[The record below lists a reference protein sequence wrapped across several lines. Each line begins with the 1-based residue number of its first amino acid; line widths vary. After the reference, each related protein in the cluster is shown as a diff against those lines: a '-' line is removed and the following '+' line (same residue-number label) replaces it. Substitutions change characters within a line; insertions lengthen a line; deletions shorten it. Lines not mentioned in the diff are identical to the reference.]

1 MLAAGRAGVKD
12 RGAVR
17 GSRFRRLILNDLPLH
32 DTPFGMKKLTWLRG
46 FQIRPTALAALV
58 LIPFGVHSPSVEGK
72 SAEPPPTL
80 RQVFPPGAYEM
91 APPGAEKFIIFSRGE
106 ISSAWEF
113 IPSQPD
119 RGVVKRVEFAP
130 SSWVATL
137 AVRPDLGI
145 ERPARDFVLFQV
157 SDSRRPHNLRLDL
170 YRIDF
175 RSWSVEALGE
185 SPFSSVAGGTA
196 ERLLVAGPDGIVPF
210 SVANGAA
217 EAGAHPFTKLHSCR
231 ETGLW
236 LISQGTGPGSGIWS
250 FRPSSFEKV
259 APLPWPRNLRQGNQF
274 NIGSIARSDGRAWA
288 MVTVDEN
295 PSEIQGLQ
303 TGIPDNVPR
312 PPFAL
317 PENVRGT
324 LWLAEAET
332 PELRTWPV
340 ALAARRGSGNP
351 WISEGTR
358 LWFDGEELHF
368 QTVILEEGADPGLR
382 HWTVGDTDGE
392 IREMAVDELRPIAPS
407 ADRIA
412 IPEEYAP
419 AEAHVHWNDPGYLAA
434 YFLKAKGFLE
444 TVPGSAEWCVA
455 LSGDRRRFL
464 WKTQPAYFPITET
477 PGLPPPA
484 ILLYGDLDE
493 DLVIEIPCPPELVRD
508 NALNIEWVEC
518 LTRSAP
524 SPASPSPPR

>member
-1 MLAAGRAGVKD
+1 
-12 RGAVR
+12 
-17 GSRFRRLILNDLPLH
+17 
-32 DTPFGMKKLTWLRG
+32 MKKLTWLRG
-46 FQIRPTALAALV
+46 FQIRPTALAAFV

-80 RQVFPPGAYEM
+80 RQVFPPGADEM

-130 SSWVATL
+130 SSWAATL

-145 ERPARDFVLFQV
+145 EGPARDFVLFQV
-157 SDSRRPHNLRLDL
+157 NDSRRPHNLRRDL

-175 RSWSVEALGE
+175 RRWNVEALGE
-185 SPFSSVAGGTA
+185 SPFSSVAGGNA

-217 EAGAHPFTKLHSCR
+217 EAGAHPFTKLDSCR

-236 LISQGTGPGSGIWS
+236 LIFQGTGPGSGIWS

-259 APLPWPRNLRQGNQF
+259 SPLPWTADLSQWYHPIIR
-274 NIGSIARSDGRAWA
+274 SIARSDGRAWA
-288 MVTVDEN
+288 MVTVDEK
-295 PSEIQGLQ
+295 PWEVQAPQTEAPQTEIPMNLPLPNFG
-303 TGIPDNVPR
+303 T
-312 PPFAL
+312 
-317 PENVRGT
+317 PENVQGT
-324 LWLAEAET
+324 LWLAESEK
-332 PELRTWPV
+332 PDLRTWPV
-340 ALAARRGSGNP
+340 ALAASRGSGRP
-351 WISEGTR
+351 WISQGTR
-358 LWFDGEELHF
+358 LWFDGEGLHF
-368 QTVILEEGADPGLR
+368 QASILEEGEDPTLR
-382 HWTVGDTDGE
+382 HWTVGNADGE
-392 IREMAVDELRPIAPS
+392 IRETAVDELRAIDPPA
-407 ADRIA
+407 ARIG

-419 AEAHVHWNDPGYLAA
+419 AKAHVHSNDPGYLAA

-444 TVPGSAEWCVA
+444 TVPGYSERRVA

-464 WKTQPAYFPITET
+464 WKTQPVGFPSTET
-477 PGLPPPA
+477 PGLPPLT
-484 ILLYGDLDE
+484 ILLYGDLDK

-524 SPASPSPPR
+524 PPAAPSPHR